1 MSGCGCSRTDSL
13 CIEHAA
19 LFLTAQTTL
28 LHATTSFSFECDYCR
43 ERLASLQLLDRHK
56 LKHQIAARLHF
67 RAKRQQRQLQRRQ
80 LQQET
85 GAAQSHLQSST
96 TESTPV
102 ESPQALS
109 TQLQSSALRGQNT
122 QPENDFG
129 PRVKATIQP
138 DPPKP
143 TGLTFGFPDSDS
155 DSSSTMPKSRPRP
168 GSFTGPAAQPSP
180 AVLDIG
186 GKRIKK
192 QLAEFVGPDG
202 QVEPEEPQ
210 QDPLPVGSAKLPLE
224 ASHQALHPDSSNGS
238 TKVASRAAESPKPA
252 PSSMEKQPSIPPRA
266 PPPKRKNPEVSKN
279 AFLDELQEAQRA
291 TVSRHIT
298 NQQSLV
304 EALFALREHDLVQTR
319 CHERLVGFDSKVQQS
334 QILRLQSSQGEEKA
348 DRRKETKHDSAT
360 HALAPPRAAT
370 LYSQYPSFS
379 KHDSAEMDDY
389 DPALLSTTLPY
400 PSVATVQHPNHVYA
414 MRPGDSMRQQLQSRA
429 HNDPSLSSSSSA
441 APPSNSLR
449 LDNLVFPLSAPNGLN
464 PMATMPASA
473 PATFMGIPMAPAHLS
488 TAPPSAP
495 GYPTSIY
502 AHEPFRKDMQH
513 RQHRAQPQYQ
523 LPQHQ
528 YMASS
533 PYVTQPDKPQSYA
546 RYPSH
551 AAHQQSSPMRQA
563 RHPHSAETQQS
574 HASGSSISRVANGMD
589 DVGSSRCV
597 CGRPSAFLCS
607 QCRQQTYCSANCQTS
622 HWTQHADQCRAPPP
636 TVGPPQ
642 VYQRSLVK
650 ALGAPRMRGPY
661 CCFVFLGLC
670 FATAIWFQQ
679 AAVTSPDKGSPCA
692 PKTKFALICHM
703 FLLASSF
710 MACLRLDFPSHL
722 RVQLLLPFSLR
733 SHLAHLCL
741 SSQLNRP
748 AL

>member
-210 QDPLPVGSAKLPLE
+210 QDPLPGFFRSHPCPL
-224 ASHQALHPDSSNGS
+224 N
-238 TKVASRAAESPKPA
+238 SPIDL
-252 PSSMEKQPSIPPRA
+252 SDLSCVIC
-266 PPPKRKNPEVSKN
+266 
-279 AFLDELQEAQRA
+279 FAQ
-291 TVSRHIT
+291 
-298 NQQSLV
+298 
-304 EALFALREHDLVQTR
+304 
-319 CHERLVGFDSKVQQS
+319 
-334 QILRLQSSQGEEKA
+334 
-348 DRRKETKHDSAT
+348 
-360 HALAPPRAAT
+360 LAPP
-370 LYSQYPSFS
+370 SFHS
-379 KHDSAEMDDY
+379 RPHTKRCI
-389 DPALLSTTLPY
+389 LTLP
-400 PSVATVQHPNHVYA
+400 
-414 MRPGDSMRQQLQSRA
+414 MG
-429 HNDPSLSSSSSA
+429 
-441 APPSNSLR
+441 PPRWL
-449 LDNLVFPLSAPNGLN
+449 LVPRRAPNLHL
-464 PMATMPASA
+464 PAWRSNLPYLQGHRHQNERTRRSA
-473 PATFMGIPMAPAHLS
+473 KMLS
-488 TAPPSAP
+488 WTN
-495 GYPTSIY
+495 
-502 AHEPFRKDMQH
+502 FK
-513 RQHRAQPQYQ
+513 
-523 LPQHQ
+523 
-528 YMASS
+528 
-533 PYVTQPDKPQSYA
+533 
-546 RYPSH
+546 
-551 AAHQQSSPMRQA
+551 
-563 RHPHSAETQQS
+563 RHNVRL
-574 HASGSSISRVANGMD
+574 SRV
-589 DVGSSRCV
+589 
-597 CGRPSAFLCS
+597 
-607 QCRQQTYCSANCQTS
+607 
-622 HWTQHADQCRAPPP
+622 
-636 TVGPPQ
+636 
-642 VYQRSLVK
+642 
-650 ALGAPRMRGPY
+650 
-661 CCFVFLGLC
+661 
-670 FATAIWFQQ
+670 I
-679 AAVTSPDKGSPCA
+679 
-692 PKTKFALICHM
+692 
-703 FLLASSF
+703 
-710 MACLRLDFPSHL
+710 
-722 RVQLLLPFSLR
+722 
-733 SHLAHLCL
+733 
-741 SSQLNRP
+741 
-748 AL
+748 